1 MTRKTDEDYFDP
13 APGIV
18 PQTLQYPFDNEYEI
32 FTLRKDMQPTAPPGQ
47 LKVWGNKK
55 SNYNPGGTMAFYTT
69 DTKFMSKLFQPMIV
83 AETGCAAIIE
93 MNYTLDQSWPL
104 AFGFTPIARKRQFS
118 LIMQNHDIGI
128 IADLYVP
135 EKFADLNMLGIPDGY
150 SAFAT
155 RGHSKDILALDIR
168 YNRALQCAKKGLYV
182 LNEDARMQLKTNTD
196 FSSSLF
202 SKLAPLNDIP
212 YSTKEAFQET
222 VYKILCTS
230 TDSLAGTYILSAC
243 EQGQLNCFLVYGGGE
258 SVRRWVMQQNKCLD
272 SPHVWWYPDAMDTI
286 RLNRKKDSI
295 CPTNDINHL

>member
-1 MTRKTDEDYFDP
+1 MRQKDNFYFDP

-18 PQTLQYPFDNEYEI
+18 PQALQYPFDNIYEI

-47 LKVWGNKK
+47 VKVWGNKK
-55 SNYNPGGTMAFYTT
+55 SNYNPEGTMAFYTT

-83 AETGCAAIIE
+83 VETGCAAIVE

-155 RGHSKDILALDIR
+155 RGHSKDILALEIR

-182 LNEDARMQLKTNTD
+182 LNEDARIQLKTNTA
-196 FSSSLF
+196 FPASL
-202 SKLAPLNDIP
+202 LLDLEPLYDTS
-212 YSTKEAFQET
+212 YSVKETFQEA

-258 SVRRWVMQQNKCLD
+258 NVREWVIQQNKRLD
-272 SPHVWWYPDAMDTI
+272 NPHIWWYPDAMDTI
-286 RLNRKKDSI
+286 KLNRQKDSI
-295 CPTNDINHL
+295 HPMNDANHL